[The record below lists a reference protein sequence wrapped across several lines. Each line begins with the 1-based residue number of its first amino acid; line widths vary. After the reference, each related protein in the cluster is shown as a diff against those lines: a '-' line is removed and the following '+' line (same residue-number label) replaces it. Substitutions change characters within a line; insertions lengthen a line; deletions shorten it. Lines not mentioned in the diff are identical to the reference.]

1 MLYLIHHFHLL
12 NIQQFFLMYQLL
24 IDKLL
29 LLNKVMYH
37 DHYYHR
43 LIRSIE
49 KEKLNLEKQNP
60 KKNFIYKPD
69 HLDHHQVSELL
80 KMNQH
85 LLIYVELV
93 LNKL

>member
-1 MLYLIHHFHLL
+1 
-12 NIQQFFLMYQLL
+12 MYQLL